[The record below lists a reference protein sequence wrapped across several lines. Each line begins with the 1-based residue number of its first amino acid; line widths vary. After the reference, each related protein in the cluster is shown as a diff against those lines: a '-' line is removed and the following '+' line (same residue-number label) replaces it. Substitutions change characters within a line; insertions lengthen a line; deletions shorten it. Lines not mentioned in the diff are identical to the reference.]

1 MPHFVAGE
9 VSIGDRDTT
18 PSHESPAQRDRPVMP
33 RATSVSRISAMGRGR
48 VRRDSAVDPTN
59 TPPADS
65 VLTMVHDRPGT
76 PGQCRA
82 VIVPRSGRPNVATM
96 VARAHSGNGRPVSSA
111 DWAKDAVSTK
121 RDKPSVNG
129 MEASLAGLPS
139 FLEEQTNHAP
149 PFSALDNGAEGDHF
163 PAIAE
168 RMAEMLTD
176 EADLTGDAYSSDNDS
191 VEDCENR
198 PHPTLSLPVRERFA
212 RHQTA
217 QGIGHQHRQMHQRQM
232 SIGVPMA
239 ARHRSDS
246 HAMACADGRSLLP
259 LTVPFEKQLPLQY
272 SQQSVPAQLHRSSS
286 PAAGGSRTTSPR
298 RTRQRG
304 TGREAGIIQSERE
317 NRASILAGR
326 SVRYKDSG
334 KRSASPGAPVSPM
347 DKQGSFRSIAH
358 CASSGSNVPWHDN
371 NSEDDVGPSPSDIP
385 YRMWDLVER
394 WRFIMFDEQEGPS
407 AHMPELR
414 MVHRSLQNEIAA
426 ISDVSDKLVV
436 YEQFMA
442 IFGRDG
448 LGDVASRQFG
458 DGSEHDSASLLR
470 DVPSEMSSEDD
481 GGWSPTLHDSG
492 RRREVSDLLPKW
504 MRRHS
509 ATGRGGRPRSRPNSI
524 SSRPGSADVVESDDG
539 GISMDVPELQRMLKH
554 SEHDQGS
561 PAFVEEIDR
570 LMKSSPASTLLTG
583 DGTGDES
590 GQDDNGTG
598 ADTARV
604 GKAIPHVDGIGSTVS
619 GGSRTSQRVQLGADL
634 EAGSG
639 VFGVSGPPTSPG
651 ASLDT
656 SAPPQSPGRR
666 NGRKVEM
673 AASMGL
679 GDVEYYGSDRRGVSK
694 LKGVFTQIKRG
705 KQRNARLPETETSFQ
720 SSREPDDIIFIL
732 SHILHG
738 LGGEVQLKKETKRK
752 LQCVLP
758 FPSGLLH
765 VAIELSVGDNGVT
778 SVSFKRSRQDR
789 GKTGKTAFVNFF
801 HLVHNHYVAEVQ
813 ARGPGAQQL
822 AKRRSQPA
830 GHQSPVDMLQNSFA
844 GDSELPGWGG
854 VPESFSSGVP
864 VAVRRG
870 EGISR
875 PIRAASDMR

>member
-1 MPHFVAGE
+1 MPQSIAGE
-9 VSIGDRDTT
+9 VSSGQRDTA
-18 PSHESPAQRDRPVMP
+18 PSHESPSQRDRPVMP
-33 RATSVSRISAMGRGR
+33 RASSGSRISAMGRGR
-48 VRRDSAVDPTN
+48 VRRDGAVDPTA

-65 VLTMVHDRPGT
+65 ILTMVHDRPGT
-76 PGQCRA
+76 PGQRRA
-82 VIVPRSGRPNVATM
+82 VVVPRSGRPNAATM
-96 VARAHSGNGRPVSSA
+96 AEKAELGNGRPSSSV
-111 DWAKDAVSTK
+111 DWAMDAVLTS
-121 RDKPSVNG
+121 RENPSVNG
-129 MEASLAGLPS
+129 MEASLVGLPS

-176 EADLTGDAYSSDNDS
+176 EADLTGDAYLSDNDS
-191 VEDCENR
+191 VEDYENR
-198 PHPTLSLPVRERFA
+198 PVPTLSLPVRERFA

-217 QGIGHQHRQMHQRQM
+217 QGIGHQQRQMHQRQKP
-232 SIGVPMA
+232 IGVPMA

-246 HAMACADGRSLLP
+246 HVMAGADGRPLLP
-259 LTVPFEKQLPLQY
+259 LSVPFEQQQPLQY

-298 RTRQRG
+298 RARQRG
-304 TGREAGIIQSERE
+304 SGREAGNIQSERE
-317 NRASILAGR
+317 SRSTFLAGR
-326 SVRYKDSG
+326 TVRYKDNDR
-334 KRSASPGAPVSPM
+334 RSAPVSPM
-347 DKQGSFRSIAH
+347 DKQGSFRSIGHGAT
-358 CASSGSNVPWHDN
+358 SGSNVPWHDN
-371 NSEDDVGPSPSDIP
+371 NSEDDVGLSPSDIP

-394 WRFIMFDEQEGPS
+394 WRFTMFDEREGPS
-407 AHMPELR
+407 THMPELR
-414 MVHRSLQNEIAA
+414 MVHRSLQNEITA
-426 ISDVSDKLVV
+426 ISDVNDKLAV

-448 LGDVASRQFG
+448 LGDVATKQYG

-470 DVPSEMSSEDD
+470 GLPSEMSSEDD

-509 ATGRGGRPRSRPNSI
+509 ATGRGGRSRSRPNSTG
-524 SSRPGSADVVESDDG
+524 SRPGSADVIESDDG

-554 SEHDQGS
+554 SEHDQDS

-590 GQDDNGTG
+590 GQDDSGTG
-598 ADTARV
+598 ADTARF
-604 GKAIPHVDGIGSTVS
+604 GKAIPHVDGIGSTVC
-619 GGSRTSQRVQLGADL
+619 RTSHRVQLGADS

-639 VFGVSGPPTSPG
+639 VFGVSGRPPSPG
-651 ASLDT
+651 ASLDAF
-656 SAPPQSPGRR
+656 APPQSPGRR

-705 KQRNARLPETETSFQ
+705 KRLPETETSFQ
-720 SSREPDDIIFIL
+720 SSREPDDILFIL

-752 LQCVLP
+752 LQCALP

-789 GKTGKTAFVNFF
+789 GKTDKTAFINFF

-830 GHQSPVDMLQNSFA
+830 GHHSPVDMLQNSFA
-844 GDSELPGWGG
+844 GDLELPGRGG
-854 VPESFSSGVP
+854 IPDSFSSGVP

-870 EGISR
+870 EGSIR
-875 PIRAASDMR
+875 PLRAASDMR